1 MSDQEIG
8 TAVTR
13 GSYVYL
19 YNNKGNQI
27 ASIGLGSQDT
37 LQGYTSGTV
46 SIKRGCYIYIY
57 NSKGQQISTVS
68 AGR

>member
-13 GSYVYL
+13 GSLVYVY
-19 YNNKGNQI
+19 NKKGNQI
-27 ASIGLGSQDT
+27 ATIGLGSKDS
-37 LQGYTSGTV
+37 LSGYTSGSV
-46 SIKRGCYIYIY
+46 NIKRGGYIYIY

-68 AGR
+68 A